1 MSGLFTELQ
10 TSATALAAFE
20 RSLEI
25 AQNNVANAST
35 SGYAK
40 QLPTLNALPFE
51 LQTGLPGGVLAGD
64 AQSTRNE
71 YLEQAVRYQTGQLAN
86 FQAQA
91 QALGGVEPIFDV
103 TGQTGIV
110 AALNSMFQS
119 FSAWSA
125 SPDSAAARQ
134 DVLVKAQDLGA
145 SFQQAA
151 GTLST
156 VTGNVSNQIDS
167 TVAQINTL
175 AAQVRD
181 YNVRQSQSQG
191 VDAGLDAH
199 LHDTLETLSGLAGVT
214 ARFESDGSVTLL
226 LGGQTPLVIGA
237 HQYSLQSSYFN
248 TGVIVNPNAT
258 PAAHILDASGQDV
271 TGNVA
276 GGTLGGLLTVRNTVL
291 PSLQGDSQQAG
302 ALNQI
307 AKQVADRVNQILGSG
322 LTPGGQPGP
331 PLFTYDAS
339 SGANTARS
347 LAIDPNITANTLA
360 ALDPGPPQVA
370 NGIANSLAGLGDSHA
385 PADTI
390 GGKSILEFLNG
401 QTQVIGQ
408 QVADATAGQSVA
420 QQSVAQA
427 KATRT
432 QVSGVSLD
440 EEAVRVMEFQRGYQA
455 ISKMISVIDGL
466 TDTLLSMVQ

>member
-1 MSGLFTELQ
+1 MSGLFANLN
-10 TSATALAAFE
+10 TSANALRAFE

-35 SGYAK
+35 AGYAK
-40 QLPTLNALPFE
+40 QVPTLDALPFE
-51 LQTGLPGGVLAGD
+51 PLSGLPGGVRAG
-64 AQSTRNE
+64 APQSSRDE
-71 YLEQAVRYQTGQLAN
+71 YLEQGVRYQAGLLAN

-91 QALGGVEPIFDV
+91 QALGSIEPMFDV

-125 SPDSAAARQ
+125 NPDSAAARQ
-134 DVLVKAQDLGA
+134 DVLSKAQDLGA

-151 GTLST
+151 SVLSSAT
-156 VTGNVSNQIDS
+156 QSINNKIDS
-167 TVAQINTL
+167 SVDQINSL

-181 YNVRQSQSQG
+181 YNLQRNQGQG

-199 LHDTLETLSGLAGVT
+199 LHDTLETLSGLANIT
-214 ARFESDGSVTLL
+214 SRFESDGSVTLL

-237 HQYSLQSSYFN
+237 RQYSLKSAYFDS
-248 TGVIVNPNAT
+248 GVAVNPNAI
-258 PAAHILDASGQDV
+258 PAAHILDANGQDV
-271 TGNVA
+271 TANTT

-307 AKQVADRVNQILGSG
+307 AKQVADRVNQLLASG
-322 LTPGGQPGP
+322 RTPAGQPGL
-331 PLFTYDAS
+331 PLFSYDATS
-339 SGANTARS
+339 AANTARS
-347 LAIDPNITANTLA
+347 LVINPNITADTLA

-370 NGIANSLAGLGDSHA
+370 NGVALALAGLGDSHA
-385 PADTI
+385 AADTI

-401 QTQVIGQ
+401 QTQILGQ
-408 QVADATAGQSVA
+408 QVADATAGQTVA

-427 KATRT
+427 RALRT

-440 EEAVRVMEFQRGYQA
+440 EEAVRVMELQRGYQA
-455 ISKMISVIDGL
+455 ISKMISVINGL
-466 TDTLLSMVQ
+466 TDTLINMVS

>member
-1 MSGLFTELQ
+1 MSGLFAELN

-25 AQNNVANAST
+25 AQNNVSNAST

-40 QLPTLNALPFE
+40 QLPTLDALAFRP
-51 LQTGLPGGVLAGD
+51 QTGVPGGVRAG
-64 AQSTRNE
+64 APQSTRDE
-71 YLEQAVRYQTGQLAN
+71 YLEQAVRYQTGLLSN

-91 QALGGVEPIFDV
+91 QALGTIEPIFDV

-119 FSAWSA
+119 FSAWSVN
-125 SPDSAAARQ
+125 PNSAEARQ
-134 DVLVKAQDLGA
+134 DVLSKAQDLGA

-151 GTLST
+151 AILSSATQNIDSKIGST
-156 VTGNVSNQIDS
+156 VD
-167 TVAQINTL
+167 QINAL
-175 AAQVRD
+175 AGQVRD
-181 YNVRQSQSQG
+181 YNLQRNQG
-191 VDAGLDAH
+191 VGGDAGLDAH
-199 LHDTLETLSGLAGVT
+199 LHDTLETLSGLAGIT

-226 LGGQTPLVIGA
+226 LGGQTPLVIGTR
-237 HQYSLQSSYFN
+237 QYSLQAANFD
-248 TGVIVNPNAT
+248 TGVPVNPNAI

-271 TGNVA
+271 TANVS

-307 AKQVADRVNQILGSG
+307 AKQVADRVNQLLGSG
-322 LTPGGQPGP
+322 LDPAGNAGV

-339 SGANTARS
+339 SGASTART
-347 LAIDPNITANTLA
+347 LAINPNITADTLA

-385 PADTI
+385 AGDTI

-401 QTQVIGQ
+401 QTQIIGQ
-408 QVADATAGQSVA
+408 QVATATAGQTVT
-420 QQSVAQA
+420 QQSVVQA
-427 KATRT
+427 RALRT

-440 EEAVRVMEFQRGYQA
+440 EEAIRVMEFQRGYQA
-455 ISKMISVIDGL
+455 ISKLISVIDGL
-466 TDTLLSMVQ
+466 TDTLINMVN